1 MGGSYVYWAR
11 GEKAVLFIL
20 LLILVFSL
28 GVTGCRQGE
37 EVAELPPGEE
47 EPVEEQ
53 EPEPMGFLAPLT
65 GELVEEEEL
74 TKRRPVAVM
83 IDNDPSFGAH
93 SGLDKAAWVFEMPV
107 EGGITRFLA
116 LFQHR
121 DAPVLGPVRSIRPY
135 FLDRAM
141 EFQAAVGHAGYSPQ
155 AKRDIAQLGII
166 SLNEFSF
173 SRLYWRTKDKKMPHN
188 LYTNTEGLFAELK
201 ERGLDKITPSW
212 DISFYPE
219 ADPEAVPGEPATK
232 VRIHYHIGVVEY
244 RYSPLHG
251 AYKRY
256 FRGQP
261 HEDAETGEQLLVT
274 NLILQETEKPRVLD
288 SEGRLE
294 LKTVGTGSARV
305 FQLGKNYEAVWEKK
319 SREGWTRF
327 AEAGGSTIKLV
338 PGNTWVQVVPEGTR
352 LEIE

>member
-1 MGGSYVYWAR
+1 VDWAR
-11 GEKAVLFIL
+11 AKKVIPFLLVLIFL
-20 LLILVFSL
+20 LSL
-28 GVTGCRQGE
+28 GLTGCRKGGE
-37 EVAELPPGEE
+37 EAENPPAEE
-47 EPVEEQ
+47 EPLEEQ
-53 EPEPMGFLAPLT
+53 EPEPTGFLAPLT

-83 IDNDPSFGAH
+83 IDNDPTFGAH

-116 LFQHR
+116 VYQHR
-121 DAPVLGPVRSIRPY
+121 DAPVLGPVRSTRPY

-141 EFQAAVGHAGYSPQ
+141 EFQAAVSHAGYSPQ
-155 AKRDIAQLGII
+155 AKEDISRLGII
-166 SLNEFSF
+166 SLNEFALSH
-173 SRLYWRTKDKKMPHN
+173 LYWRTQDKKMPHN

-201 ERGLDKITPSW
+201 ERGLDKITPTW
-212 DISFYPE
+212 EISFFPE
-219 ADPEAVPGEPATK
+219 ADPEAVPGEPATII
-232 VRIHYHIGVVEY
+232 RIHYHTGVVEY

-274 NLILQETEKPRVLD
+274 NLILQHMERPRVLD

-319 SREGWTRF
+319 GREGWTRF
-327 AEAGGSTIKLV
+327 AEPGGSIIKLV